1 MLYDTGP
8 IWPKTKIIKKNP
20 ALKKLEMCWTLLFS
34 ASIVNLEKYGR
45 KEISQRKNTR
55 NGKQSMQTR
64 GINFEK
70 SSKAMEAEGA
80 VMLFSR
86 SVEKLGLQYTSFI
99 ADGDSATYREILRA
113 RPYGSSVTIVKKEC
127 VGHIQ

>member
-1 MLYDTGP
+1 MENKFKHADS
-8 IWPKTKIIKKNP
+8 
-20 ALKKLEMCWTLLFS
+20 C
-34 ASIVNLEKYGR
+34 
-45 KEISQRKNTR
+45 
-55 NGKQSMQTR
+55 

-70 SSKAMEAEGA
+70 SFKAMEAEGA

-99 ADGDSATYREILRA
+99 ADRDSATYREILRA

-127 VGHIQ
+127 VGHIQKGWVMRYEIWC